1 MSELAPETLITRQR
15 LLEAAGEVFAER
27 GFHDGTVRDI
37 CARADANVAAVK
49 YHFGGK
55 NELYSAAVMYAHSC
69 AKKFPIDQGVDAATS
84 PTQRLRAFVSAFL
97 MGILDP
103 GKPAWH
109 GKLMAREMS
118 EPTGVLDQ
126 IVAQGMRPR
135 YEILT
140 SIVRGIGGDTLPPKV
155 VQLCV
160 NSVIGQM
167 LFYHF
172 AKPVL
177 ARLQPEATF
186 DITALD
192 ELTDHV
198 TAFAAGAIRARAA
211 EFENGEPQ

>member
-1 MSELAPETLITRQR
+1 MSEVVPDTLITRQR

-37 CARADANVAAVK
+37 CARAGANVAAVK

-55 NELYSAAVMYAHSC
+55 NELYSAAVLYAHSC
-69 AKKFPIDQGVDAATS
+69 ARKFPIDQGVDSQTS

-126 IVAQGMRPR
+126 IVSQGMRPR
-135 YEILT
+135 YEMLT
-140 SIVRGIGGDTLPPKV
+140 SIVRSIAGDAMPAKT

-160 NSVIGQM
+160 NSVVGQM

-172 AKPVL
+172 ARPVL

-192 ELTDHV
+192 ELTDHI
-198 TAFAAGAIRARAA
+198 TAFAVGAILARA
-211 EFENGEPQ
+211 EESR

>member
-1 MSELAPETLITRQR
+1 MSDLASETLMTRQR
-15 LLEAAGEVFAER
+15 LLEAAGEIFAEQ
-27 GFHDGTVRDI
+27 GFKHGTVRDI

-55 NELYSAAVMYAHSC
+55 NELYTAAVLYAHSC
-69 AKKFPIDQGVDAATS
+69 ARKFPIDYGIDGQMPPA
-84 PTQRLRAFVSAFL
+84 QRLRAFIHAFL

-135 YEILT
+135 YEVLT
-140 SIVRGIGGDTLPPKV
+140 GIVRSMAEAAMPART

-160 NSVIGQM
+160 NSIVGQM

-186 DITALD
+186 DIAALD
-192 ELTDHV
+192 ELTGHI
-198 TAFAAGAIRARAA
+198 TAFAAGAIKARAA
-211 EFENGEPQ
+211 EFENEKSQ